1 MEIMYRYLSLFL
13 SLVLL
18 TLPSE
23 AGPGIISEYGNFTG
37 EPGWNATQNASDYYF
52 NSSSNWSC
60 FTAGEIKEYAGEI
73 PADGIAGEITFL
85 TDSPMSELFPV
96 WTADGNYIMY
106 TVQRDKSGSSESY
119 IMKANGSEIERTGIG
134 EGNLTGFSDV
144 NLNGTEMILTKSTD
158 SQPGLYLV
166 NLENRT
172 VILVTDDPEKSEGWG
187 AWCRLGKKIVYTQES
202 AGSPSQLWIVN
213 RDGSN
218 KTRLGTSE
226 NIGVGKDWCP
236 LGLKILYSAKNSKE
250 KDDLW
255 LIDWYGTN
263 QTQLT
268 DTPYGEWN
276 PSFSPDGKRI
286 VYISDEGG
294 KPEIWLWDLEG
305 NYKIRLT
312 NNIGIIDSN
321 PRWNPDGSKIVFTA
335 QNLQNIS
342 NNSTIKSSGP
352 DLLDNSGNSLLTNNS
367 VIVNNSVAGD
377 NSIIVNNSV
386 TNGSDSTLGNSSN
399 NSIFSGSELA
409 VLELGSARSVSPL
422 PTITSVEVDPIRE
435 TLGGEAFN
443 VSITVRNE
451 G

>member
-1 MEIMYRYLSLFL
+1 
-13 SLVLL
+13 V
-18 TLPSE
+18 
-23 AGPGIISEYGNFTG
+23 
-37 EPGWNATQNASDYYF
+37 F

-73 PADGIAGEITFL
+73 PADGIVEEITFL
-85 TDSPMSELFPV
+85 TDSPVSELFPV

-106 TVQRDKSGSSESY
+106 AIQRDKSGSSESY

-144 NLNGTEMILTKSTD
+144 NPNGTELILTKSID
-158 SQPGLYLV
+158 SQPGLYIV
-166 NLENRT
+166 NLEKRT
-172 VILVTDDPEKSEGWG
+172 LIRVTDDPDKSEGWG
-187 AWCRLGKKIVYTQES
+187 SWCRLGRKIVYTQES

-226 NIGVGKDWCP
+226 NVGMGKDWCP

-255 LIDWYGTN
+255 VIDWHGTN

-286 VYISDEGG
+286 VYVSDEGG
-294 KPEIWLWDLEG
+294 KPEIWIWDLEG
-305 NYKIRLT
+305 NYRVRLT
-312 NNIGIIDSN
+312 SNIGIIDSN
-321 PRWNPDGSKIVFTA
+321 PRWSPEGSKIVFTA

-367 VIVNNSVAGD
+367 AAGD
-377 NSIIVNNSV
+377 NSIIVNK
-386 TNGSDSTLGNSSN
+386 NGSDSTLGKALRCFVW
-399 NSIFSGSELA
+399 IFS
-409 VLELGSARSVSPL
+409 
-422 PTITSVEVDPIRE
+422 
-435 TLGGEAFN
+435 
-443 VSITVRNE
+443 
-451 G
+451 